1 MVKVLLYNKLAA
13 VPRAGQIIAY
23 NFCNTAPL
31 MSIAYELQYKTTHFL
46 TQTGIY
52 FSVHNIVYMII
63 YLFFPAIFP
72 GLYFVPGLYCSPC
85 SRPVAVPSLG
95 SLRGT
100 SRFSSLHSILCF
112 GIKHCFAFLSVARKI
127 IKQYYGNILKNS
139 CNFIQK
145 SLRKL

>member
-1 MVKVLLYNKLAA
+1 MVKVLLYNKLAT
-13 VPRAGQIIAY
+13 VPRAGQIITY

-72 GLYFVPGLYCSPC
+72 GLILSLVFIVVLVPGLSLFLLLALCEEP
-85 SRPVAVPSLG
+85 AVSAL
-95 SLRGT
+95 
-100 SRFSSLHSILCF
+100 SIPYYV
-112 GIKHCFAFLSVARKI
+112 SV
-127 IKQYYGNILKNS
+127 
-139 CNFIQK
+139 
-145 SLRKL
+145 

>member
-1 MVKVLLYNKLAA
+1 MHLLYCTYCTEYILKIWFRNAISAMVKVLLYKKLAA
-13 VPRAGQIIAY
+13 VPRAGQIITY

-72 GLYFVPGLYCSPC
+72 GLILSLVFIVVLVPGLSLFLLLALCEEP
-85 SRPVAVPSLG
+85 AVSAL
-95 SLRGT
+95 
-100 SRFSSLHSILCF
+100 SIPYYV
-112 GIKHCFAFLSVARKI
+112 SV
-127 IKQYYGNILKNS
+127 
-139 CNFIQK
+139 
-145 SLRKL
+145 